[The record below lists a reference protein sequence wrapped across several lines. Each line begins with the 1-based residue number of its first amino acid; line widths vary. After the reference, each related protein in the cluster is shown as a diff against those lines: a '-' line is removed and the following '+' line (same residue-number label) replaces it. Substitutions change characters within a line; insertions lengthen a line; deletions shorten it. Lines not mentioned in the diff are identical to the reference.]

1 MKMEHY
7 KIAVNFRKMS
17 INIENTLIPNL
28 KENLSGNKTTD
39 MEIQYLI
46 RECEEMHK
54 QNQEKVE
61 ILMGKIFSYS

>member
-1 MKMEHY
+1 MNIEHY

-54 QNQEKVE
+54 
-61 ILMGKIFSYS
+61 